1 MPPNL
6 TWETKKPSLPINAHL
21 QTESVI
27 FPKGAGYTPTPIL
40 DDYPNRLISG
50 DNLAVMS
57 ALMPEFEGNIPLI
70 YVDPPF
76 FSNRHYPAR
85 IGRGEDSR
93 RPKEWQLAEGYT
105 DHWQDI
111 DAYLDML
118 YPRLV
123 LMHRLLSPTGTLYLH
138 LDWHANAYAR
148 LLLVEIFWR
157 RSIPK

>member
-1 MPPNL
+1 MPPHL
-6 TWETKKPSLPINAHL
+6 TWETKKSPSPI
-21 QTESVI
+21 QSTCKTESLI
-27 FPKGAGYTPTPIL
+27 FPQGAGFPSTPST
-40 DDYPNRLISG
+40 DEYANRLILG

-57 ALMPEFEGNIPLI
+57 ALLPEYEGRIPLI

-76 FSNRHYPAR
+76 FSNRSYAAR

-93 RPKEWQLAEGYT
+93 QPKVWQLAEGYT
-105 DHWQDI
+105 DNWQDI
-111 DAYLDML
+111 DDYLDML

-148 LLLVEIFWR
+148 LSLNVYWSLLV
-157 RSIPK
+157 